1 MAVHARDLYPIL
13 YTFKTEGD
21 TATVKSLQL
30 WTREYHLEPPQTA
43 ANDNDPAAKPVEWET
58 NTYEFSSGELV
69 AAYRKD
75 EKHKGD
81 PDYEPTY
88 SAAMHGESHHPAVR
102 RAAKAMPIYE
112 VDAEAETIR
121 YVDAVKMRDWL
132 GCDAEVLDMAVE
144 PRVTLEN
151 VARHI
156 GLTGDEAVGEAKQEV
171 KDIAATFYE
180 RAA

>member
-1 MAVHARDLYPIL
+1 MPMHARDVYPIL
-13 YTFKTEGD
+13 YSFKADGD

-43 ANDNDPAAKPVEWET
+43 ANDNDPAARPVEWET
-58 NTYEFSSGELV
+58 NVYERTADELV

-75 EKHKGD
+75 EKHKED
-81 PDYEPTY
+81 LNYEPQY
-88 SAAMHGESHHPAVR
+88 SAAMHEESHHPAVR

-112 VDAEAETIR
+112 VDAEDEVIR
-121 YVDAVKMRDWL
+121 AVDAAKMRDWL
-132 GCDAEVLDMAVE
+132 GSDAIVMDMAVE
-144 PRVTLEN
+144 PRVTFGDVGN
-151 VARHI
+151 HI
-156 GLTGDEAVGEAKQEV
+156 GVDADEAKREI